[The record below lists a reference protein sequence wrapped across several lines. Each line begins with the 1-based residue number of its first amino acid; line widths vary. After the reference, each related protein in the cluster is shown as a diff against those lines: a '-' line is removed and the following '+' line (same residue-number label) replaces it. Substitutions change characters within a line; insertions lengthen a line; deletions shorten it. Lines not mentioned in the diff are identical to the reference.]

1 MLTYWLVKVAIP
13 EAWLRKFKAVL
24 SEIKIVFV
32 IAFIFV
38 GCSNLGNGS
47 LKELRKQGFKTFHP
61 YIDESYDKQGHP
73 TKRML
78 MIVDEIERLCSYTLK
93 EMENWY
99 EQLLP
104 RLKHNH
110 TNLFNHR
117 SFNDFLRVLENAI

>member
-1 MLTYWLVKVAIP
+1 MKAI
-13 EAWLRKFKAVL
+13 
-24 SEIKIVFV
+24 
-32 IAFIFV
+32 
-38 GCSNLGNGS
+38 
-47 LKELRKQGFKTFHP
+47 
-61 YIDESYDKQGHP
+61 
-73 TKRML
+73 TK
-78 MIVDEIERLCSYTLK
+78 EIERLCTYSME